1 MPRIARG
8 LADGHFYHIINRGN
22 CRQEVFHKQEDYAAF
37 ANLMKESVGRHEVSV
52 YSWCIMPNH
61 FHLLVRP
68 EKAEALSNW
77 MQWFMTSHV
86 RRYHKHYRTSGHVWQ
101 GRFKSF
107 IVQDDT
113 HLLTVARYIE
123 ANPVRWG
130 LVATT
135 ADWEW
140 SSHWSRTGQAAGF
153 EKELPLPLPPEWTLY
168 VDTPITDAELEKL
181 RRSVNRQTPY
191 GLAGWQ
197 GRMVRSLGL
206 AATLNP
212 RGRPRKKS
220 NPEK

>member
-22 CRQEVFHKQEDYAAF
+22 CRHEVFHKQEDYAAF
-37 ANLMKESVGRHEVSV
+37 TNLMKESVDRHKVSI

-68 EKAEALSNW
+68 EKAETLSTW

-113 HLLTVARYIE
+113 HLLTVAR
-123 ANPVRWG
+123 
-130 LVATT
+130 
-135 ADWEW
+135 
-140 SSHWSRTGQAAGF
+140 
-153 EKELPLPLPPEWTLY
+153 
-168 VDTPITDAELEKL
+168 
-181 RRSVNRQTPY
+181 
-191 GLAGWQ
+191 
-197 GRMVRSLGL
+197 
-206 AATLNP
+206 
-212 RGRPRKKS
+212 
-220 NPEK
+220 